1 MILGIDAGGTHTR
14 FVLMDNLGNIVHESI
29 KDSLHFMKVGFD
41 GIEKSLN
48 AYKQEM
54 NELGYEADKFDVA
67 IGMAGYG
74 NDPKIREGIA
84 NSVYAVFPNAILYND
99 AQFALIS
106 ALNGDDGVFVISG
119 TGSIA
124 LRKDGEEFT
133 RSGGFGYLIDD
144 GGSGFWIGKKIMEA
158 FVYQVDNR
166 HPKTE
171 LYDEMMNV
179 LELDDPYQVIQK
191 VVSNQGD
198 YRNFI
203 ANIAQATSHLDD
215 EVLNKIYVEAGLK
228 LAELANSFV
237 VKEKTSISIG
247 GSVLLKNKIVRD
259 TFINNLND
267 KYVYVS
273 PKHPVEY
280 AAYLLYKG

>member
-48 AYKQEM
+48 DYKIEM
-54 NELGYEADKFDVA
+54 NELGYEADKFKVA

-74 NDPKIREGIA
+74 NDPKIRKGIED
-84 NSVYAVFPNAILYND
+84 SVYAVFPEAILYND

-106 ALNGDDGVFVISG
+106 ALNGEDGVFVISG

-124 LRKDGEEFT
+124 LRKDGEDFT

-144 GGSGFWIGKKIMEA
+144 GGSGFWIGKQILEA

-171 LYDEMMNV
+171 LFDEIMKILD
-179 LELDDPYQVIQK
+179 LEDPYEIIQE
-191 VVSNQGD
+191 VMSNQSD

-203 ANIAQATSHLDD
+203 ANISGQTAHLNDS
-215 EVLNKIYVEAGLK
+215 VLHKIYVSAGLK
-228 LAELANSFV
+228 LAELANSFNIE
-237 VKEKTSISIG
+237 EKTAISIG
-247 GSVLLKNKIVRD
+247 GSVLLNNEIVRE
-259 TFINNLND
+259 TFINNLSD
-267 KYVYVS
+267 KYYYVS